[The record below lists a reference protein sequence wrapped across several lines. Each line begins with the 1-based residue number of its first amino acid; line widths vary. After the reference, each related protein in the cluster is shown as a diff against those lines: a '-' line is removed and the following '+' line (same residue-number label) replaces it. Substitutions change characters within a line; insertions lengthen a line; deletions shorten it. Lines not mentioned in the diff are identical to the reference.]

1 MTDRNVK
8 LEHFV
13 NLVAVAAADGYL
25 DAREREFLTDRAEE
39 NGMDAEEYN
48 RIVEDI
54 DALQYNIPLNQEE
67 REDQVNDAIF
77 MAVVD
82 GDISQPEY
90 DLCVSLALSLG
101 IQKQAVDDTVRFIK
115 EVWGI
120 N

>member
-1 MTDRNVK
+1 MTDRQVK

-39 NGMDAEEYN
+39 NGMDTEEYN

-54 DALQYNIPLNQEE
+54 DALQHNIPLNQVEG
-67 REDQVNDAIF
+67 EDQVNDAIF
-77 MAVVD
+77 MAIVD

-90 DLCVSLALSLG
+90 ELCVSLALSLG
-101 IQKQAVDDTVRFIK
+101 IQKQSVDETVRFIK